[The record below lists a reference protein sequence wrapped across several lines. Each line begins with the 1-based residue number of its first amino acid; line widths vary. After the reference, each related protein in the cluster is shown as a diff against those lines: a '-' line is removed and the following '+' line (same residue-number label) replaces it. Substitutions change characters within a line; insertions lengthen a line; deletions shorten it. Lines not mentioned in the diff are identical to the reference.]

1 MADSGL
7 RNAVNITAVLI
18 DVILPVF
25 VIIGVG
31 ALTGRWL
38 GLNVQTLSRS
48 VLYIFGPALVF
59 RSLLTTELSAQDAGQ
74 IVAFYLVTSVVMGVI
89 AWGMTRALRFD
100 AVQSNAFLLTTLLI
114 NTGNYGLPVNLFAF
128 GNPGLERAIIF
139 FATASVL
146 TNTVGIYIAARGH
159 AEPRQALR
167 NVFRLPLIYA
177 VAVALVLRVAG
188 ITSLPHVLFRPIDLL
203 ADAAVPVLLL
213 ALGIELSRTTFDREL
228 WAVGLAT
235 AMRLVVAAVV
245 AGVIATLMGLQGL
258 TRQVCIVEASM
269 PTAVMSVVLA
279 VEFDTR
285 PRFVTSVVFISTL
298 ASLVTLTI
306 LLSVITR

>member
-1 MADSGL
+1 M
-7 RNAVNITAVLI
+7 NITTVLI

-25 VIIGVG
+25 IIIGIG
-31 ALTGRWL
+31 ALAGRRL

-59 RSLLTTELSAQDAGQ
+59 RSLLTTELSARDAGQ
-74 IVAFYLVTSVVMGVI
+74 IVAFYLITTAVIGLI
-89 AWGMTRALRFD
+89 AWSMTRALRFD
-100 AVQSNAFLLTTLLI
+100 AVQANAFLLTTLLI

-128 GNPGLERAIIF
+128 GDPGLERAVIF
-139 FATASVL
+139 FAAASVL

-159 AEPRQALR
+159 AGPREALQ

-177 VAVALVLRVAG
+177 VALALALRMAG
-188 ITSLPHVLFRPIDLL
+188 TTSLPHALFRPIDLL

-213 ALGIELSRTTFDREL
+213 ALGVELAKTTIDRQF
-228 WAVGLAT
+228 WTVGLAT
-235 AMRLVVAAVV
+235 VTRLVIAAVL
-245 AGVIATLMGLQGL
+245 AGIIAALMGLQGL

-279 VEFDTR
+279 VEFNAK
-285 PRFVTSVVFISTL
+285 PRFVTSVVFVSTL

-306 LLSVITR
+306 LLSLIT

>member
-1 MADSGL
+1 M
-7 RNAVNITAVLI
+7 NITAVLI

-25 VIIGVG
+25 IIIGIG

-38 GLNVQTLSRS
+38 ELNVQTLSRA

-59 RSLLTTELSAQDAGQ
+59 RSLLTTELSAGDAVQ
-74 IVAFYLVTSVVMGVI
+74 IVLFVLVTTSILGFI
-89 AWGMTRALRFD
+89 AWSMTRALHFD
-100 AVQSNAFLLTTLLI
+100 AVQANAFLLTILLV

-128 GNPGLERAIIF
+128 GDPGLERAVIY

-159 AEPRQALR
+159 AEPREALG

-177 VAVALVLRVAG
+177 VVLAFALRLAG
-188 ITSLPHVLFRPIDLL
+188 STALPDALFRPIDLL
-203 ADAAVPVLLL
+203 ADAAIPVLLL
-213 ALGIELSRTTFDREL
+213 ALGIELAKTTLDRQF
-228 WAVGLAT
+228 WTVGLAT
-235 AMRLVVAAVV
+235 VTRLVLAAVV
-245 AGVIATLMGLQGL
+245 AGIIASLMGLQGL

-279 VEFDTR
+279 VEFNAR
-285 PRFVTSVVFISTL
+285 PRFVTSVVFVSTL
-298 ASLVTLTI
+298 ASLVTLTL
-306 LLSVITR
+306 LLSLIT